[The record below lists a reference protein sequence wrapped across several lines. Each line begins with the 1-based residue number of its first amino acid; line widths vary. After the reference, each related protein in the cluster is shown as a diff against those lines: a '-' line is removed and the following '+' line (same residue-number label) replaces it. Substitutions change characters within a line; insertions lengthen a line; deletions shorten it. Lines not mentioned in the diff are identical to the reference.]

1 MTKTRTLSLL
11 GALASV
17 EMQRRYI
24 VEATKANYLDTE
36 QIVEDAFQF
45 INDPQLD
52 DTSALGSVKDMA
64 RILKE
69 VSPKIAFDDFWFC
82 TKTLVERNEEW
93 DQLRRAARR
102 VLMELGADLE
112 PWVRREV
119 ADRGA

>member
-1 MTKTRTLSLL
+1 
-11 GALASV
+11 
-17 EMQRRYI
+17 MQRRYI
-24 VEATKANYLDTE
+24 VEATKANYLDPE

-45 INDPQLD
+45 INDPQLG